1 MTNEIAANRGFW
13 AKLIN
18 GDYGLAKTYWL
29 CGVLVGIVVN
39 IIHSLV
45 LTNVADS
52 TAVIFGIPLALSAYS
67 VVWVIGV
74 WRASKRYEGSKLWP
88 ILAKIAAI
96 FGLIS
101 SVFMIVTGIAVLV
114 DS

>member
-29 CGVLVGIVVN
+29 YGVLVGIGLN
-39 IIHSLV
+39 IIQRLV
-45 LTNVADS
+45 LASGADS
-52 TAVIFGIPLALSAYS
+52 IAVVIIITLALVAYS
-67 VVWVIGV
+67 VVWLIGL
-74 WRASKRYEGSKLWP
+74 WRASNRYEGSKVWS

-101 SVFMIVTGIAVLV
+101 SVFTVVFVIALL
-114 DS
+114 